1 VTRSFPLLRL
11 AVLGLVLSVTVQL
24 ACSESGGTGPNPV
37 PTTLTL
43 NKATVALDA
52 LGATD
57 ALSATVRD
65 QNGNIMSGAS
75 VSWTSSSAAVASVS
89 ASGVVTAVAN
99 GSATVTASSG
109 AANGQASVTV
119 AQRAAQLQKL
129 SGDAQ
134 TAPVVT
140 VLADSLVL
148 IVNDSRGNAIAGVS
162 VAFAASASGGSVSPG
177 SAATGAGGRVAAQ
190 WTFGTAAGAHTVTAT
205 PAGGTTTA
213 QFGATAT
220 AAAADSVFAASGNA
234 QTGTVGAALPAPLVV
249 KVIDQYANGVAGADV
264 VFTPAAGSGS
274 VNPTNVQTGAN
285 GEASTTWTIGATLG
299 SQSVEASAA
308 GLKGD
313 PVTFTATGSNLS
325 VAAVSPDTMVEGA
338 SATLTGTGFST
349 TPANNTVTIG
359 GLQATVTSA
368 TATTLGITVPTFA
381 CQPVRTVNVQV
392 TVGGTNSNTVS
403 HPVRPASLLALAPG
417 EMMLVQDPTSFCLQF
432 APSSTG
438 GNEYLV
444 GVGAAAESPTLT
456 LSYTMTAVQ
465 GAAAPAPVAMVPAF
479 SPRSVRSAPSAVN
492 LQEIER
498 RVAHDRAEQRIRA
511 FERQFLDPATNAAL
525 RPAAARSPAATMAV
539 PNVGDTLHLHVPNID
554 NTGGTGNTTG
564 ACDSIGIDAVVK
576 TVGSAGIFVTDL
588 NNPAADSLTDAE
600 IQAHSDTFDLHI
612 YAADTTYFGTPSDLD
627 INQRVFVVL
636 TIEVNKLLSG
646 QIAGFVF
653 AGDLFSA
660 ASCASSDEGELFYG
674 HVPDPG
680 NVAGMGARQKSN
692 VLFQMPSL
700 IAHEFTHNI
709 QQSRRIV
716 VLGRSRSLST
726 WEAEGQAT
734 LAEEV
739 VGHSILGNTPGM
751 DYGASVALS
760 GPGASWY
767 RFIFDRLAWYF
778 GWAGGGVRNANAP
791 DECTL
796 FGTQALNSGT
806 PCEPFWFYG
815 ASWAFQRY
823 VADRFGQS
831 YPGGETALTK
841 DWIAKS
847 DLSGVQNVEALLGVQ
862 FDSVFARWAA
872 QNYVD
877 GRPGVASDTSIQM
890 ASWNV
895 HDVLSSRSAA
905 APLAPAQQTFG
916 NFAITEQVRPGST
929 VYTLLAAAASRPALA
944 IRVRDLVDAPLGT
957 ATRPQ
962 IWIVRTK

>member
-1 VTRSFPLLRL
+1 MTRSSSFRF
-11 AVLGLVLSVTVQL
+11 AVFGLTLSLTVQL
-24 ACSESGGTGPNPV
+24 ACSEGGGTGPNPV
-37 PTTLTL
+37 PTTITL
-43 NKATVALDA
+43 NKTTVSLDA

-75 VSWTSSSAAVASVS
+75 LSWASSNAGVASVS

-99 GSATVTASSG
+99 GSATVTVSSG
-109 AANGQASVTV
+109 SASGQASVTV

-134 TAPVVT
+134 MASVMS

-148 IVNDSRGNAIAGVS
+148 VVNDSRGNAITGVT
-162 VAFAASASGGSVSPG
+162 VAFAVSASGGAVSPA
-177 SAATGAGGRVAAQ
+177 SAGTDAAGRVATQ
-190 WTFGTAAGAHTVTAT
+190 WSFGTAAGAHTVTAT
-205 PAGGTTTA
+205 PGGGTSSA
-213 QFGATAT
+213 LFSGTAT
-220 AAAADSVFAASGNA
+220 PDAADSVYAVSGDG
-234 QTGTVGAALPAPLVV
+234 QTGTVGAALPVPLVV
-249 KVIDQYANGVAGADV
+249 KVVDQYDNGVAGVAI

-274 VNPTNVQTGAN
+274 VTPTNMQSGAN
-285 GEASTTWTIGATLG
+285 GEASTTWTLGATLG
-299 SQSVEASAA
+299 SQSVDASAA

-313 PVTFTATGSNLS
+313 PVTFTATGTNLS
-325 VAAVSPDTMVEGA
+325 LVAVNPDTMVEGA

-349 TPANNTVTIG
+349 TPANNTVTVG
-359 GLQATVTSA
+359 GLPAVVTFA
-368 TATTLGITVPTFA
+368 TATSLDITVPAFA
-381 CQPVRTVNVQV
+381 CQPVRAVNVQV
-392 TVGGTNSNTVS
+392 TVGGANSNPVS

-432 APSSTG
+432 GPSATG
-438 GNEYLV
+438 GDEYLV
-444 GVGAAAESPTLT
+444 GVGAAAESPTLM

-465 GAAAPAPVAMVPAF
+465 GAAAPVPPAVAPVFA
-479 SPRSVRSAPSAVN
+479 PRSGRMAMSSAD
-492 LQEIER
+492 LREIER
-498 RVAHDRAEQRIRA
+498 RMAHDRAEQRIRA
-511 FERQFLDPATNAAL
+511 FERQFLDPATNPAL
-525 RPAAARSPAATMAV
+525 RQAPQRSTAAAAAV
-539 PNVGDTLHLHVPNID
+539 PNVGDTLRLHVPNID

-564 ACDSIGIDAVVK
+564 ACDSIGIDVVVK
-576 TVGSAGIFVTDL
+576 TVGTAGIFVTDL

-600 IQAHSDTFDLHI
+600 LQAYSDTFDLHI

-627 INQRVFVVL
+627 VNQRVFVVL

-653 AGDLFSA
+653 GGDLFSA
-660 ASCASSDEGELFYG
+660 ASCASSDQGELFYG

-680 NVAGMGARQKSN
+680 NAAGTGARSKGS

-739 VGHSILGNTPGM
+739 VGHSILGNTSGM

-760 GPGASWY
+760 GAGASWY
-767 RFIFDRLAWYF
+767 RFIFRRLGWYY
-778 GWAGGGVRNANAP
+778 GWNNGGGKNANAP

-796 FGTQALNSGT
+796 FGTQSLNSGT

-831 YPGGETALTK
+831 YPGGETALTR

-872 QNYVD
+872 ENYVD
-877 GRPGVASDTSIQM
+877 GRVGVASDTSLQM

-895 HDVLSSRSAA
+895 HDVLSSLNAA

-916 NFAITEQVRPGST
+916 NFAVTEQVRSGST
-929 VYTLLAAAASRPALA
+929 VYTLLAAGASRPALA
-944 IRVRDLVDAPLGT
+944 VRVRDLVDAPLGT

-962 IWIVRTK
+962 VWIVRTK

>member
-1 VTRSFPLLRL
+1 
-11 AVLGLVLSVTVQL
+11 
-24 ACSESGGTGPNPV
+24 
-37 PTTLTL
+37 
-43 NKATVALDA
+43 
-52 LGATD
+52 
-57 ALSATVRD
+57 
-65 QNGNIMSGAS
+65 
-75 VSWTSSSAAVASVS
+75 
-89 ASGVVTAVAN
+89 
-99 GSATVTASSG
+99 
-109 AANGQASVTV
+109 
-119 AQRAAQLQKL
+119 
-129 SGDAQ
+129 
-134 TAPVVT
+134 
-140 VLADSLVL
+140 
-148 IVNDSRGNAIAGVS
+148 
-162 VAFAASASGGSVSPG
+162 
-177 SAATGAGGRVAAQ
+177 VAAQ
-190 WTFGTAAGAHTVTAT
+190 WSFGTAAGAHAVTAT

-220 AAAADSVFAASGNA
+220 PAAADSVFALSGNA
-234 QTGTVGAALPAPLVV
+234 QTGTVSAPLPAPLVV
-249 KVIDQYANGVAGADV
+249 KVIDQYANGVAGADI
-264 VFTPAAGSGS
+264 VFTPAPGSGS
-274 VNPTNVQTGAN
+274 VTPTNVQTGAN
-285 GEASTTWTIGATLG
+285 GEASTIWTLGATLG
-299 SQSVEASAA
+299 SQSVEAGAA

-325 VAAVSPDTMVEGA
+325 IAAVSPDTMVEGA

-349 TPANNTVTIG
+349 TPANNTVTVG
-359 GLQATVTSA
+359 GMQATVTSA

-381 CQPVRTVNVQV
+381 CQPVRAVNVQV

-438 GNEYLV
+438 GDEYLV

-465 GAAAPAPVAMVPAF
+465 GAAAPAAPAILPAF
-479 SPRSVRSAPSAVN
+479 TPQSGRAPLSPEDRQA
-492 LQEIER
+492 IER

-511 FERQFLDPATNAAL
+511 FERQFLDPATNTAL
-525 RPAAARSPAATMAV
+525 RPPAQRSAAAALAV

-554 NTGGTGNTTG
+554 NPFTGSNEPTDG
-564 ACDSIGIDAVVK
+564 ACDSIGIDVVVK

-612 YAADTTYFGTPSDLD
+612 YAADTTYFGTPSDRD
-627 INQRVFVVL
+627 ANQRVFVVL

-660 ASCASSDEGELFYG
+660 AICASSDDGELFYG

-680 NVAGMGARQKSN
+680 NVSGMGARQKSN

-700 IAHEFTHNI
+700 IAHEFAHNI
-709 QQSRRIV
+709 QQSRRRL
-716 VLGRSRSLST
+716 LGRSNLLST

-739 VGHSILGNTPGM
+739 VGHSILGNTSGM

-767 RFIFDRLAWYF
+767 RFIFDRLAWYY
-778 GWAGGGVRNANAP
+778 GWAGGGTRNANAP

-796 FGTQALNSGT
+796 FGTQALNDGT

-841 DWIAKS
+841 DWIAKN

-877 GRPGVASDTSIQM
+877 GRPGVASDTSLQM

-895 HDVLSSRSAA
+895 HDILSSRSAA

-916 NFAITEQVRPGST
+916 NFAITEQVRSGST
-929 VYTLLAAAASRPALA
+929 VYTLLVSGASRPALA
-944 IRVRDLVDAPLGT
+944 VRVRDLSDLVLGT
-957 ATRPQ
+957 ANRPQ
-962 IWIVRTK
+962 LWIVRTK